1 MAHRI
6 RIGCIGAGRYTRRVI
21 IPSFVDAP
29 EFELAIVSNRSEQTA
44 ARAASEFDV
53 PRWTTRWRDVI
64 DDRSIDAVM
73 IGTPPRPHAEIAIA
87 ALQAGKHVLCQT
99 RMAANLEDAR
109 AMAEA
114 ARASGARA
122 MLVPP
127 DSYVRGRR
135 YISHLVAN
143 GALGPIR
150 QVLCYRYLPTV
161 IDSKADLLPRQ
172 DVRMFG
178 VINPLHLGLCWD
190 SLELWFGPAVKVLA
204 HAQIFTPL
212 RRDPSTGELGDVG
225 LADAI
230 TATAE
235 MASGATVVNA
245 QSGVAIAGD
254 DKIVIH
260 GEDATVVYE
269 ASGERLLRAG
279 RGNTGLAPLEIPAKF
294 EYRQQIAQE
303 FASLLSTGIQPNGST
318 FDDGLRNIAYL
329 TACHRS
335 ATEGRWVGITE
346 ILGS

>member
-1 MAHRI
+1 M
-6 RIGCIGAGRYTRRVI
+6 RRVI
-21 IPSFVDAP
+21 IPSFVHAAG
-29 EFELAIVSNRSEQTA
+29 FELAVVSNRSEQTA
-44 ARAASEFDV
+44 ANAASEFGI
-53 PRWTTRWRDVI
+53 PRWTTRWQDVV
-64 DDRSIDAVM
+64 DDRSIDAVV

-87 ALQAGKHVLCQT
+87 ALQAGQHVLCQT
-99 RMAANLEDAR
+99 RMAASLEDAR

-114 ARASGARA
+114 AHASSACA

-135 YISHLVAN
+135 YIGHLVAS

-150 QVLCYRYLPTV
+150 QVLCYRYLSNL

-190 SLELWFGPAVKVLA
+190 SLEPWFGPAVRVLA
-204 HAQIFTPL
+204 HAQIFTPQ

-235 MASGATVVNA
+235 VASGAVVVNA

-279 RGNTGLAPLEIPAKF
+279 RGDTGLAPLEIPAEF
-294 EYRQQIAQE
+294 EYRRQIARE
-303 FASLLSTGIQPNGST
+303 FASLLNTGIQANGSG

-329 TACHRS
+329 AACHRS
-335 ATEGRWVGITE
+335 AAEGRWVGIAE
-346 ILGS
+346 ILRS

>member
-1 MAHRI
+1 MAPRI

-21 IPSFVDAP
+21 LPDFASAP
-29 EFELAIVSNRSEQTA
+29 GFELAIVSNRTEETA
-44 ARAASEFDV
+44 AGAASEFGA
-53 PRWTTRWRDVI
+53 PRWTTRWQDVI
-64 DDRSIDAVM
+64 DDRSVDAVM
-73 IGTPPRPHAEIAIA
+73 IGTPPLPHAEIAVA

-114 ARASGARA
+114 ARAPGARA

-135 YISHLVAN
+135 YVGHLVAS
-143 GALGPIR
+143 GALGPVR
-150 QVLCYRYLPTV
+150 QVQCYRYLPTV
-161 IDSKADLLPRQ
+161 IDSQADLLPRQ
-172 DVRMFG
+172 DAQLFG

-190 SLELWFGPAVKVLA
+190 SLEPWFGPAVRVLA
-204 HAQIFTPL
+204 HAQVFTPQ
-212 RRDPSTGELGDVG
+212 RRDPSTGELSDVG

-230 TATAE
+230 TATAQTE
-235 MASGATVVNA
+235 SGATVVNA

-279 RGNTGLAPLEIPAKF
+279 RGDTGLAPLEIPAEF
-294 EYRQQIAQE
+294 EYRQQIARE
-303 FASLLSTGIQPNGST
+303 FASLLTTGIQPVGSG

-335 ATEGRWVGITE
+335 AAEGRWVGIAE
-346 ILGS
+346 ILRS

>member
-6 RIGCIGAGRYTRRVI
+6 RVGCIGAGRYTRRVI
-21 IPSFVDAP
+21 IPSLVRAP
-29 EFELAIVSNRSEQTA
+29 GFELAIVSNRSERSA
-44 ARAASEFDV
+44 GEAASEFGV

-64 DDRSIDAVM
+64 DDRSIDAVV
-73 IGTPPRPHAEIAIA
+73 IGTPPQPHAEIAIA
-87 ALQAGKHVLCQT
+87 ALQADKHVLCQT
-99 RMAANLEDAR
+99 RMAANIEDAR

-114 ARASGARA
+114 ARTSGARA

-135 YISHLVAN
+135 YIGHLVAG

-150 QVLCYRYLPTV
+150 QVLCSRYVPTV
-161 IDSKADLLPRQ
+161 IDSKADLLARQ
-172 DVRMFG
+172 DERLFG

-190 SLELWFGPAVKVLA
+190 SLEPWFGPAVRVLA
-204 HAQIFTPL
+204 HAQTFTPR
-212 RRDPSTGELGDVG
+212 RRDPSTGELVNVG

-269 ASGERLLRAG
+269 AAGERLLRAG
-279 RGNTGLAPLEIPAKF
+279 RGDTTLAPLEIPAGF

-303 FASLLSTGIQPNGST
+303 FESLLAAGMQPAGST

-335 ATEGRWVGITE
+335 ATEGRWVGIAE
-346 ILGS
+346 VLGS